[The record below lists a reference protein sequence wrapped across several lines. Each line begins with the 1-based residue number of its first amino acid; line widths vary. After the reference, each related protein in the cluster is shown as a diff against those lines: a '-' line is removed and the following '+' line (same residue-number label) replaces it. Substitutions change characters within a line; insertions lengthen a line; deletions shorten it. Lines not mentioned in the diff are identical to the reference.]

1 VVVRCCT
8 GVAPQFKIYQDFC
21 FCKKSK
27 ELNIKIKT
35 QMFYEKFNL
44 SIACCNLCAGL
55 SLLKIPYCA
64 LIQWEMVG
72 CI

>member
-1 VVVRCCT
+1 
-8 GVAPQFKIYQDFC
+8 
-21 FCKKSK
+21 
-27 ELNIKIKT
+27 
-35 QMFYEKFNL
+35 MFYEKFNL